1 MINEALKIDNTQFR
15 FDEKVTKEDVQK
27 VLNLI
32 AEVGVFSD
40 EEIKISGELVEET
53 LKNPEA
59 YQFIFLRD
67 AQDNLLAYSCYGEI
81 CMAKNRFD
89 LYWIAVSKKWQNQKL
104 ASLVFDKTE
113 IEIKKLGGKKIYA
126 ETSSL
131 LSYAPARNFYL
142 KSGFAKV
149 AEMSDFYK
157 DGDNKVIFCKD
168 I

>member
-15 FDEKVTKEDVQK
+15 FDEKVHKEDVQK
-27 VLNLI
+27 IVDLI
-32 AEVGVFSD
+32 SEVGVFSPA
-40 EEIKISGELVEET
+40 EIQVSGELVAET

-59 YQFIFLRD
+59 YKFIFLRD
-67 AQDNLLAYSCYGEI
+67 AQNNVLAYSCYGEI
-81 CMAKNRFD
+81 CMAKDRYD

-104 ASLVFDKTE
+104 ATVILEKTE
-113 IEIKKLGGKKIYA
+113 SEIKKLGGKKIYA

-131 LSYAPARNFYL
+131 PTYAAARGFYL

-157 DGDNKVIFCKD
+157 DGDNKVIFCKE